1 MAKYKLSS
9 MRWEFGIRKVYNPDR
24 WYITFNKPIYGTSVD
39 KSLPLTKTIKEAEK
53 AIHSFC
59 RVNGIK
65 SYGITE

>member
-9 MRWEFGIRKVYNPDR
+9 MRWEFAILDIGSLRYRTVIRYPLADEWPR
-24 WYITFNKPIYGTSVD
+24 M
-39 KSLPLTKTIKEAEK
+39 LPVIATRGKTEK